1 MHWQQTGGGPGRGT
15 VTCQSNDL
23 GLVASLTW
31 SCPPCVTVFLVKV
44 IFLKPCRGT
53 SRCTSSQARGP
64 SLAAE
69 EAAQGT
75 CQSYDLGLAAS
86 LTLELSF
93 RDYCSGAAAVRRCPL
108 RATDCLRLG
117 PTASRARQRTPQQFQ
132 MLDIRSRGLFLLCSC
147 NDVCYEV
154 SILFRTYMDFSLEV
168 YQNRRLVLTTTSGRS

>member
-86 LTLELSF
+86 LPWSCRSGITVLALQQYGDARCGPPTVCDWGPQQAGPDKGHRNNFKCSTSGLEVFSC
-93 RDYCSGAAAVRRCPL
+93 YAAAMMFAMR
-108 RATDCLRLG
+108 
-117 PTASRARQRTPQQFQ
+117 
-132 MLDIRSRGLFLLCSC
+132 
-147 NDVCYEV
+147 
-154 SILFRTYMDFSLEV
+154 
-168 YQNRRLVLTTTSGRS
+168 